1 MRFFILTSLLLIAY
15 AASAQKKSLTVTES
29 VLKQR
34 ALSPQR
40 TAGFS
45 WIKNKS
51 EYTLLST
58 DFKSLLAYTLDQESE
73 KVLCTVDEL
82 NRLLPPE
89 GQIQT
94 LLAYEWL
101 SSEELLFNTGV
112 LIFTYNL
119 TSKTLNIIHRGLED
133 ANNVTYHSGSKKCAF
148 TMDNNVYVY
157 LKSNYPVYVPV
168 TKNTNKNIV
177 SGQSIARNEFG
188 IENGLF
194 WSKNANYLAFY
205 QKDEREVADYPL
217 LDINTTPGSLVSIKY
232 PMAGQKSEKPSVGI
246 YNCKTKKTV
255 FIKPSG
261 NADDYLT
268 NFAFTPDEKF
278 CIIAEV
284 NRGQNELWL
293 NVFDVKTGK
302 KIKTLWHEKNQK
314 WVEPE
319 HPAYFIGE
327 GNDFIWMSEKDG
339 FMNLYLVDFDRKI
352 TEFVFEGKPMEVLQE
367 GIKQI
372 TNHRFVVKDIL
383 EVDASKKL
391 IYYTATGENPC
402 NTMVYATDLTGNSKV
417 ISRNEGVH
425 RFDLSDD
432 GLYFYDGYS
441 SVTMPNHEMIY
452 TTNGKMAKLLKE
464 SINPMN
470 EYALGTVEINSIKG
484 KDGSDLYYRMVKPL
498 NFNPQNKYP
507 VLVYVYGGPH
517 AQMVT
522 NSFNAGANLWMN
534 WLAEQG
540 YIVFTLDNRGSAERG
555 FAFESQIHR
564 QLGTVE
570 MEDQLSGVEFLKSL
584 PYVDSERLAVHGWS
598 FGGFM
603 TTSLMLRHAGVFK
616 VGVAGGPVTDWKFYE
631 VMYGERYMDRPEEN
645 KEGYAANALT
655 NYTKNLT
662 GKLLLI
668 HGTVDD
674 VVVMQ
679 HNYSLVKKF
688 VEDGKQMD
696 FFPYPMH
703 KHNVTGKDRAH
714 LMEKVL
720 SYIIENN
727 Q

>member
-1 MRFFILTSLLLIAY
+1 MRIILFSSLFLLGFALV
-15 AASAQKKSLTVTES
+15 AQKKTLSVTES

-40 TAGFS
+40 TVGFS
-45 WIKNKS
+45 WLKNKS

-58 DFKSLLAYTLDQESE
+58 DYKSLLGFSLTQDPER
-73 KVLCTVDEL
+73 VLCTVEEL
-82 NRLLPPE
+82 NKLLPAE
-89 GQIQT
+89 GQLQSLI
-94 LLAYEWL
+94 AYEWL
-101 SSEELLFNTGV
+101 GQDELLFNTGV
-112 LIFTYNL
+112 MIFTYNIATKSL
-119 TSKTLNIIHRGLED
+119 TIIHRNLEH
-133 ANNVTYHSGSKKCAF
+133 AENITYHAGSTRCAY
-148 TMDNNVYVY
+148 TMDNNVYVNGY
-157 LKSNYPVYVPV
+157 PV
-168 TKNTNKNIV
+168 TKNTDKNIV

-205 QKDEREVADYPL
+205 QKDESEVANYPL
-217 LDINTTPGSLVSIKY
+217 LDINTTPGSLIAIKY
-232 PMAGQKSEKPSVGI
+232 PMAGQKSEKPRVGI

-268 NFAFTPDEKF
+268 NFAFTPDEKY

-302 KIKTLWHEKNQK
+302 KVKTLWHEKSQQ

-327 GNDFIWMSEKDG
+327 GNDFIWMSEKSG
-339 FMNLYLVDFDRKI
+339 YMNMYLVDFERQGTAI
-352 TEFVFEGKPMEVLQE
+352 VFEGKQLEVLPE

-372 TNHRFVVKDIL
+372 TNHDFVVKTIL
-383 EVDASKKL
+383 EVDATRKL
-391 IYYTATGENPC
+391 IYYAATGENPC
-402 NTMVYATDLTGNSKV
+402 NTMVYVTDLVGNA
-417 ISRNEGVH
+417 RMLTNNEGVH
-425 RFDLSDD
+425 RVDLSDD
-432 GLYFYDGYS
+432 GLYYYDGYS
-441 SVTMPNHEMIY
+441 SLTMPNHEMIY
-452 TTNGKMAKLLKE
+452 TTNGKMTKLIKE
-464 SINPMN
+464 SSNPML
-470 EYALGTVEINSIKG
+470 EYALGTPEIGSIKG
-484 KDGSDLYYRMVKPL
+484 KDGSNLYYRMVKPS
-498 NFNPQNKYP
+498 NFDPNQKYP

-570 MEDQLSGVEFLKSL
+570 MEDQLTGVEFLKSL
-584 PYVDSERLAVHGWS
+584 PYVDAKRFAVHGWS

-603 TTSLMLRHAGVFK
+603 TTSLMLRQAGTFN
-616 VGVAGGPVTDWKFYE
+616 VGVAGGPVTDWKYYE

-655 NYTKNLT
+655 NYTKNLK

-720 SYIIENN
+720 TYIIENN
-727 Q
+727 K

>member
-1 MRFFILTSLLLIAY
+1 MRIILLSYLLVLGFFVV
-15 AASAQKKSLTVTES
+15 AQKKTLTVTES

-40 TAGFS
+40 SVGFS
-45 WIKNKS
+45 WIKNKD
-51 EYTLLST
+51 EYSLLSA
-58 DFKSLLAYTLDQESE
+58 DYRSLVRYSLIQEPE
-73 KVLCTVDEL
+73 QVLCTVDEL
-82 NRLLPPE
+82 NKLLPE
-89 GQIQT
+89 DGQLKT
-94 LLAYEWL
+94 LLSYKWY
-101 SSEELLFNTGV
+101 SNDELLFDTGT

-119 TSKTLNIIHRGLED
+119 TTKSVTIKHSNLVY
-133 ANNVTYHSGSKKCAF
+133 ANNITYNVASNHCAY
-148 TMDNNVYVY
+148 TIDNNVYMDG
-157 LKSNYPVYVPV
+157 KAV
-168 TKNTNKNIV
+168 TKNSNLNIV

-194 WSKNANYLAFY
+194 WSEKGNFLAFY
-205 QKDEREVADYPL
+205 QKDESEVADYPL
-217 LDINTTPGSLVSIKY
+217 LDINTTPGSLISIKY
-232 PMAGQKSEKPSVGI
+232 PMAGQKSEKPRVGI
-246 YNCKTKKTV
+246 YNCKTRKTV

-268 NFAFTPDEKF
+268 NFAFTPDEKY

-284 NRGQNELWL
+284 NRAQNELWL

-302 KIKTLWHEKNQK
+302 KIKTLWHETNPK

-327 GNDFIWMSEKDG
+327 GNDFLWMSEQNG
-339 FMNLYLVDFDRKI
+339 FMNLYLVDFDRQSI
-352 TEFVFEGKPMEVLQE
+352 AVEFEGKKLSTLPV
-367 GIKQI
+367 GIKQV
-372 TNHRFVVKDIL
+372 TNHPFVVKEIL
-383 EVDASKKL
+383 EVDYAKKL
-391 IYYTATGENPC
+391 IYYAATGENPC
-402 NTMVYATDLTGNSKV
+402 NTLVYCTDLIGNSTLV
-417 ISRNEGVH
+417 SQAEGVH
-425 RFDLSDD
+425 RFDLSED
-432 GLYFYDGYS
+432 GLYYYDGYS
-441 SVTMPNHEMIY
+441 SLTMPNHEMIY
-452 TTNGKMAKLLKE
+452 TTNGKMTKLIKE
-464 SINPMN
+464 STNPLN
-470 EYALGTVEINSIKG
+470 DYTIGVSEIGTLPA
-484 KDGSDLYYRMVKPL
+484 KDGSTLYYRMVKPSDFDPK
-498 NFNPQNKYP
+498 NEYP

-570 MEDQLSGVEFLKSL
+570 MEDQLEGVAFLNSL
-584 PYVDSERLAVHGWS
+584 PYIDSARIAVHGWS

-603 TTSLMLRHAGVFK
+603 TTSLMLRHPGIFT
-616 VGVAGGPVTDWKFYE
+616 VGVAGGPVTDWKYYE

-645 KEGYAANALT
+645 KGGYANNALT
-655 NYTKNLT
+655 NYTKNLN

-668 HGTVDD
+668 HGTIDD

-696 FFPYPMH
+696 FFAYPMH
-703 KHNVTGKDRAH
+703 KHNVIGNDRAH

-720 SYIIENN
+720 TYIIDNN